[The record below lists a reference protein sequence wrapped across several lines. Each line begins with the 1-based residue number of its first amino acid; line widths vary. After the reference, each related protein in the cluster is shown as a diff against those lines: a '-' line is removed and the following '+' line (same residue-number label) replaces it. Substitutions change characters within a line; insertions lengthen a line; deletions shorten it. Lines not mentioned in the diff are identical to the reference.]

1 MASLPKTKSEN
12 VHLTYV
18 LLVSLLR
25 VITSSIE
32 LHKFETAGYFPQ
44 VSQGVLR
51 CHRNYESLLIA
62 VYVVFLDLILFQQKL
77 GFFSARPKT
86 DGNVHWVNSRRRR
99 SQVNG

>member
-18 LLVSLLR
+18 LLVVLLR

-44 VSQGVLR
+44 LSQGVLR
-51 CHRNYESLLIA
+51 CHRNYESPLIA
-62 VYVVFLDLILFQQKL
+62 VYVVSRFDSIPTETRIFLGSPED
-77 GFFSARPKT
+77 
-86 DGNVHWVNSRRRR
+86 
-99 SQVNG
+99 